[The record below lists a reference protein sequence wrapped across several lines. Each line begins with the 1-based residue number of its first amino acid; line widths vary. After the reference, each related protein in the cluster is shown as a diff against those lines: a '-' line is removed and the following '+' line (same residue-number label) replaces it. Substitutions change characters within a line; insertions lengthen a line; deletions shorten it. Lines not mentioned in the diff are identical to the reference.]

1 MLKVLQGLMKLNAL
15 TGIEVHTEKDGQRL
29 FHACTI
35 RIAKQELSI
44 ENKQKGLKS
53 VLHFAKNFKAGPVA
67 IALNGKGIITKKI
80 DKVAAVDQQIVNQ
93 ILPNANPELFYFQ
106 HHINGDY
113 SIISAVRRIDADE
126 LIGQFREQGFTV
138 LSLSLGAFALENAME
153 LKDGQLEQE
162 LSLAYAVAFQTLL
175 SDEPTEVAHQQIIAG
190 RHQFFARTKLQGIG
204 MLAAVAMLVLL
215 LINFALFTY
224 YTGQV
229 QTLSAVSHVTA
240 TEIGKLK
247 GQETDIS
254 KKTALIKAA
263 GWTGGLNY
271 AYIADQLLACMPLKM
286 SLQELSI
293 NPLDEQQSRNK
304 HENVYLTKMV
314 KLSGACA
321 DASMLNNWIFAL
333 KSKDWVA
340 GCKIL
345 NYSINQD
352 DGMGSFAISVELKD
366 HEE

>member
-1 MLKVLQGLMKLNAL
+1 MLKILQGLMKLNTL
-15 TGIEVHTEKDGQRL
+15 TGVEVHTDKDGQRL
-29 FHACTI
+29 INACTI
-35 RIAKQELSI
+35 RITKHQLSF
-44 ENKQKGLKS
+44 ENKHKGLKS

-67 IALNGKGIITKKI
+67 IILNGKGIITKKI
-80 DKVAAVDQQIVNQ
+80 DKVTAIDQQTVNQ
-93 ILPNANPELFYFQ
+93 ILPNANPEQFYFQ
-106 HHINGDY
+106 HHISGDH
-113 SIISAVRRIDADE
+113 SIISAIRRVDADD
-126 LIGQFREQGFTV
+126 LISQFQQEGFTV
-138 LSLSLGAFALENAME
+138 MSLSLGAFALENVME
-153 LKDGQLEQE
+153 LKKGELEPE
-162 LSLAYAVAFQTLL
+162 LLPAYGAAFQVLL
-175 SDEPTEVAHQQIIAG
+175 SDEPTEVAHQQLIAC
-190 RHQFFARTKLQGIG
+190 RLQFFAKTKLQGIG
-204 MLAAVAMLVLL
+204 MLTGVAMLILL
-215 LINFALFTY
+215 LINFALISY

-229 QTLSAVSHVTA
+229 QALSAVSHVTA

-304 HENVYLTKMV
+304 HENIYLTKMV
-314 KLSGACA
+314 KLSGSCM